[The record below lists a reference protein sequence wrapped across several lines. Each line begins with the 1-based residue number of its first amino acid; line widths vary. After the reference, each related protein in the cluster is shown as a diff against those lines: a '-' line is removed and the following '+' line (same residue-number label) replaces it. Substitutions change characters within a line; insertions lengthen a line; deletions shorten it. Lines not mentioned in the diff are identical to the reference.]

1 MQRVAVL
8 IDFTDGS
15 VMAIKQAE
23 QLAAK
28 TKAQLH
34 AVHIAASKD
43 KLDDSSSQLRGFVAA
58 HANVP
63 HEIKTHVGVGSVQ
76 QSAPALMKKI
86 SPDVIV
92 VCTHG
97 IRGIA
102 QHLFGA
108 KILQIAQVM
117 HYPMI
122 ILHEN
127 NKVNLADVD
136 SILFPLGPHPE
147 FGVKIQQTGVVAL
160 ALGASV
166 VMYEIETPGSE
177 PDASMEKNKNAA
189 TKHFSDLR
197 VNSKY
202 VFDEMKFVSAGYSRQ
217 TLSYA
222 TENHF
227 GLISVMASV
236 SANQIRFAAGDKE
249 KLVVNEEGI
258 PVLVCAE

>member
-28 TKAQLH
+28 AKAELH
-34 AVHIAASKD
+34 AVHITTAND
-43 KLDDSSSQLRGFVAA
+43 KLEAANSQLRGFVAA
-58 HANVP
+58 HAAAP
-63 HEIKTHVGVGSVQ
+63 HEVRTHVGVGNVQ

-97 IRGIA
+97 IKGIA
-102 QHLFGA
+102 QQLFGA
-108 KILQIAQVM
+108 KILKIAQVM

-127 NKVNLADVD
+127 NRVNIAEVD

-147 FGVKIQQTGVVAL
+147 FAAKIRQTGVVAQ

-166 VMYEIETPGSE
+166 VLYEIETPGSE
-177 PDASMEKNKNAA
+177 TDPSIEKNKNAA
-189 TKHFSDLR
+189 IQHFSELR

-217 TLSYA
+217 TLAYA

-227 GLISVMASV
+227 GMISVMASV

-249 KLVVNEEGI
+249 NLVINEEGV